1 MAKVFFNRNASW
13 LTVATINNY
22 WRVWEKSK
30 ILEIGL
36 PRLKTTNLKYIYIK
50 FNSTCSEWLRC
61 KHHNFLVNLHFKLK
75 MSRNDWDLSIKLHL
89 QFIFQIFR
97 DSFTIF
103 IFFSSIFAKNI
114 HLWNENYERPLNRCC
129 KSCSLAT
136 RWNVH
141 IYTLVATMNIY
152 FFHRLYFPSP

>member
-1 MAKVFFNRNASW
+1 MAKVFFNRNSSW

-30 ILEIGL
+30 ILQIGL

-103 IFFSSIFAKNI
+103 IFFLPYLRKKFICEMKIMNDPWIDAAKAV
-114 HLWNENYERPLNRCC
+114 R
-129 KSCSLAT
+129 
-136 RWNVH
+136 
-141 IYTLVATMNIY
+141 
-152 FFHRLYFPSP
+152 